1 MTGDSCPLTSFRL
14 SNHLTHESSTWR
26 TEGAS
31 DWVVQWRELCGYT
44 CPHKYVG
51 SFLYITLLRG
61 CPRQRCGVH
70 RMLCTLY
77 TLHSTA
83 ATVCDVA
90 RQFKFIETV
99 TMLPPSP
106 WHVSWWVIHAMKM
119 NKTGLFMEGGLRVL
133 VAGLFN
139 GGGLRVQVAGLFNGG
154 RSEGA
159 SGWVVQ
165 WIEV

>member
-1 MTGDSCPLTSFRL
+1 
-14 SNHLTHESSTWR
+14 
-26 TEGAS
+26 
-31 DWVVQWRELCGYT
+31 
-44 CPHKYVG
+44 
-51 SFLYITLLRG
+51 
-61 CPRQRCGVH
+61 
-70 RMLCTLY
+70 
-77 TLHSTA
+77 
-83 ATVCDVA
+83 
-90 RQFKFIETV
+90 
-99 TMLPPSP
+99 
-106 WHVSWWVIHAMKM
+106 MKM